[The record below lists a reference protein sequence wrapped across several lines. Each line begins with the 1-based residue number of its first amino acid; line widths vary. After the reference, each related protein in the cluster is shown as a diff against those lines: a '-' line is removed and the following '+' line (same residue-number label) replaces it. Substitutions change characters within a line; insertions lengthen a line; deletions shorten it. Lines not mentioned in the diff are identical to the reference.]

1 MNSNSGA
8 ALVRPL
14 IGIGAA
20 VILIVCFF
28 LPWAASGGETASLW
42 DFVSNGYTFGAWTA
56 IDVLTFGGTF
66 LAIVAA
72 GIRAAG
78 SATAT
83 MSPTARRVLSIC
95 WVVGFAMA
103 IGGIAYYLIKL
114 GEATTINSY
123 YGYTS
128 SFAAGYGVW
137 LAIAAALVGLIAG
150 AIDMLLPGQPA
161 WAAPYGAQPYGAQP
175 YGAQPFAAPGYGPSA
190 QEAWAAPQAPAQV
203 YPPAGGYAAAA
214 TTGRLTY
221 VEGGHPS
228 TIMVNPGEQLLVGR
242 DSAAR
247 IRLSDPKV
255 SRQHAMISRSG
266 NDWVV
271 RDLGATNPTRLIG
284 ASGGSGAVIQGE
296 VRVPSG
302 QLLIGDVLVTLY
314 PA

>member
-8 ALVRPL
+8 SLVRPL
-14 IGIGAA
+14 IGVGAA
-20 VILIVCFF
+20 VVLIVCFF
-28 LPWAASGGETASLW
+28 LPWAASSGETASLW
-42 DFVSNGYTFGAWTA
+42 DFVTNGYTFGAWTT
-56 IDVLTFGGTF
+56 IDVLTFGGTI

-72 GIRAAG
+72 GIRLAG

-83 MSPTARRVLSIC
+83 MSPTARRALSIC
-95 WVVGFAMA
+95 WAVGFAMA
-103 IGGIAYYLIKL
+103 IGGIAYYFIRL
-114 GEATTINSY
+114 GEATSGASY

-128 SFAAGYGVW
+128 SVASGYGVW
-137 LAIAAALVGLIAG
+137 LAIAAALVGLVAG
-150 AIDMLLPGQPA
+150 VVDMAMPGQPA
-161 WAAPYGAQPYGAQP
+161 WAAPYGAQPYGDA
-175 YGAQPFAAPGYGPSA
+175 GYGPSA
-190 QEAWAAPQAPAQV
+190 AGAWSVPQAPAQV
-203 YPPAGGYAAAA
+203 YPAAGGYAAAP

-228 TIMVNPGEQLLVGR
+228 TLMVNPGEQLLVGR
-242 DSAAR
+242 DAGAR

-266 NDWVV
+266 SDWVV
-271 RDLGATNPTRLIG
+271 QDLGATNPTRLIG
-284 ASGGSGAVIQGE
+284 AGGGSGQPIQGE